1 MLLTRAEM
9 SYDFAGARLDPVK
22 DKRFL
27 GWAMNQFL
35 YGEMTGIQ
43 VGHWLYA
50 APDIAAAKFFARQAV
65 EEMQH
70 VDNFLAILRMLDE
83 PAKKPHAALRFLATG
98 MMGTSFEEHVMIEM
112 AMGEGQVLMALY
124 ALIDILDHEDVV
136 AILKRAVKQEERHV
150 EFGEQRTIAAVA
162 KKPALRTPL
171 LGLALVSMFA
181 VEQLTR
187 AMRRFL
193 PSSHPVLQHVP
204 GFLQTTLQANE
215 LRLMRMGL
223 LRAPLKET
231 SAVTKLRAVGSAYA
245 WKLMKRKAKAR
256 LTDTYLDDPLVR
268 EFATGDA
275 AHGVA
280 KAAKSAAKLSVV

>member
-9 SYDFAGARLDPVK
+9 TYDFDGARLDPVN

-27 GWAMNQFL
+27 GWVMNQFL

-43 VGHWLYA
+43 VGHWLYE

-83 PAKKPHAALRFLATG
+83 PAKKPHVALRFLATG
-98 MMGTSFEEHVMIEM
+98 MMGGSFEEHVMLEM

-124 ALIDILDHEDVV
+124 ALIDILEHGDAV

-150 EFGEQRTIAAVA
+150 EFGEQRTMAAVA
-162 KKPALRTPL
+162 RDPALRTRL
-171 LGLALVSMFA
+171 LGIGLVSMFA
-181 VEQLTR
+181 VEQLAR
-187 AMRRFL
+187 AMKRFL

-204 GFLQTTLQANE
+204 GFLKATLQANE
-215 LRLMRMGL
+215 LRLMRMGI
-223 LRAPLKET
+223 LRAPLKDT
-231 SAVTKLRAVGSAYA
+231 SLVTKLSAVGGAYA
-245 WKLMKRKAKAR
+245 WKLRQKKSKRR
-256 LTDTYLDDPLVR
+256 LTDTYLDDPHVLD
-268 EFATGDA
+268 FATNDA
-275 AHGVA
+275 ATGVA